1 MAEMLS
7 RTMANLD
14 IIVSLKNPPASSAS
28 NPIQAAIKTWQR
40 RGWVESKTVNFFD
53 KDEDESSITMRLRSI
68 EKKTPVEKEIP
79 VEKPLGG
86 FILSALDGN
95 SPTNYL

>member
-14 IIVSLKNPPASSAS
+14 IIVSLNNPPASSTS
-28 NPIQAAIKTWQR
+28 NPIQAAIKTWQS
-40 RGWVESKTVNFFD
+40 RGWVESTTVNFFD
-53 KDEDESSITMRLRSI
+53 KDEDESSITMTLRDLLI
-68 EKKTPVEKEIP
+68 EKKIP

-95 SPTNYL
+95 SSTNYL